1 MDQLAQGLGPPL
13 VALMARSLYDESLVD
28 AELESYLG
36 NARSRRIT
44 RLRCLSA
51 DERQRETEMEALI
64 ALSLGF
70 PIDELL
76 PAERPLLPG
85 LSPRPPKTTSSSATT
100 SSPPGA
106 PTRGCRSR
114 ARACRRPYDNL
125 VAAAHGFLAWEG
137 HINFGVSAAF
147 PASPPPDAPQRLAAS
162 VLVVGAGLA
171 GLAAARQLLRFGL
184 RVLVLEGRARPGGRV
199 YTTHLG
205 GDQAAVEL
213 GGSVITGIHANPL
226 GVLAR
231 QLGIPLHKVRDS
243 CPLYHHDGRTVD
255 MKLDRSMDLVFNTLL
270 EHATRLREYLKKAA
284 EGISLGEGI
293 ERLRRFYKVAKSVE
307 EREVLDWHLANLEF
321 SNAGCLSELS
331 LAHWDQ
337 DDQYEMG
344 GDHCFLAG
352 GNARLVHALC
362 DGVPVLYEKTVK
374 RIEHG
379 EDGVSITVEGGQV
392 FKADMALCT
401 APLGVLKSRS
411 IIFEPELPERKLEAI
426 QRLGFGLLNKVAM
439 VFPHVFW
446 DEEIDTFGCL
456 NKERSK
462 RGEFFLFYSYHT
474 VSGGAVLIALVAGE
488 AALEFEKVDPAV
500 ALHRVLGILK
510 GIYGPKGVTVPDP
523 IQSCC
528 TRWGSDPL
536 CSGSY
541 SHIRVG
547 SSGTDYDILAESV
560 NDRLFFAGEATNRA
574 YPATMHGALL
584 SGLREASKI
593 LHASESRLNSD
604 YKKYALQK
612 SIRLINNVLDDLFM
626 EPDLE
631 CGRFSFVFSYIT
643 PEEEQAPGLARITL
657 EKPLLLPS
665 KKRKVKGNQKD
676 QDPVAEKI
684 DQEVF
689 YLYATVS
696 QEQATELMECD
707 DDKSRIAVLCKDLGV
722 KLMGYDS
729 TYDHLESSESQEK
742 VAGTEELENR
752 TLICTGTLLLFVE
765 KNPIFSLLVWA
776 KNWLIDCSL
785 VCKL

>member
-1 MDQLAQGLGPPL
+1 MSSSSRRPARRA
-13 VALMARSLYDESLVD
+13 ALTARSSYDESLVD

-36 NARSRRIT
+36 NARSRRIS
-44 RLRCLSA
+44 RLRRLSA
-51 DERQRETEMEALI
+51 DERQRETETEALI

-76 PAERPLLPG
+76 PAERPLLPAPVAAAPNDYIVVRNHI
-85 LSPRPPKTTSSSATT
+85 LASWRADPRVPLP
-100 SSPPGA
+100 
-106 PTRGCRSR
+106 RSR
-114 ARACRRPYDNL
+114 VQETVAASYDNL
-125 VAAAHGFLAWEG
+125 VAVAHGFLAREG

-162 VLVVGAGLA
+162 VLIVGAGLA

-510 GIYGPKGVTVPDP
+510 GN
-523 IQSCC
+523 
-528 TRWGSDPL
+528 
-536 CSGSY
+536 
-541 SHIRVG
+541 H
-547 SSGTDYDILAESV
+547 
-560 NDRLFFAGEATNRA
+560 
-574 YPATMHGALL
+574 
-584 SGLREASKI
+584 
-593 LHASESRLNSD
+593 
-604 YKKYALQK
+604 
-612 SIRLINNVLDDLFM
+612 
-626 EPDLE
+626 
-631 CGRFSFVFSYIT
+631 
-643 PEEEQAPGLARITL
+643 
-657 EKPLLLPS
+657 
-665 KKRKVKGNQKD
+665 
-676 QDPVAEKI
+676 
-684 DQEVF
+684 
-689 YLYATVS
+689 
-696 QEQATELMECD
+696 
-707 DDKSRIAVLCKDLGV
+707 
-722 KLMGYDS
+722 
-729 TYDHLESSESQEK
+729 
-742 VAGTEELENR
+742 
-752 TLICTGTLLLFVE
+752 
-765 KNPIFSLLVWA
+765 
-776 KNWLIDCSL
+776 
-785 VCKL
+785 

>member
-1 MDQLAQGLGPPL
+1 MSPSPSSRRPQRRA
-13 VALMARSLYDESLVD
+13 ATARPGLYDESLVD
-28 AELESYLG
+28 AELRAYLG
-36 NARSRRIT
+36 NDKSRRIR
-44 RLRCLSA
+44 RLRRLSA
-51 DERQRETEMEALI
+51 DERQKETETEALI

-70 PIDELL
+70 PIDEML
-76 PAERPLLPG
+76 PVERPLLPG
-85 LSPRPPKTTSSSATT
+85 PLAAVPNDYIVVRNHILASWRADPRVPLP
-100 SSPPGA
+100 
-106 PTRGCRSR
+106 R
-114 ARACRRPYDNL
+114 ARVQETVTASYDHL
-125 VAAAHGFLAWEG
+125 VSAAHGFLAREG

-147 PASPPPDAPQRLAAS
+147 PASPPPDAPQRPAAS

-184 RVLVLEGRARPGGRV
+184 RVLVLEGRSRPGGRV
-199 YTTHLG
+199 FTSSLG
-205 GDQAAVEL
+205 EGKAAVEL

-231 QLGIPLHKVRDS
+231 QLGIPLHKVRNS
-243 CPLYHHDGRTVD
+243 CPLYHPDGRTVTS
-255 MKLDRSMDLVFNTLL
+255 KLDRSMDLVFNTLL
-270 EHATRLREYLKKAA
+270 EHATSLRESLKEAA

-293 ERLRRFYKVAKSVE
+293 ERLRRLYNVAKSEE
-307 EREVLDWHLANLEF
+307 ERQVLDWHLANLEF

-352 GNARLVHALC
+352 GNSRLVQALC

-374 RIEHG
+374 RIEHR
-379 EDGVSITVEGGQV
+379 EDGVSISVEGDQV

-401 APLGVLKSRS
+401 VPLGVLKSRS
-411 IIFEPELPERKLEAI
+411 IVFEPELPERKIGAI

-439 VFPHVFW
+439 VFPYVFW

-500 ALHRVLGILK
+500 ALHKVLGILK

-523 IQSCC
+523 IQSSC

-536 CSGSY
+536 CLGSY

-547 SSGTDYDILAESV
+547 SSGADYDILAECV
-560 NDRLFFAGEATNRA
+560 NDQLFFAGEATNSA

-593 LHASESRLNSD
+593 LRASEGRANSD
-604 YKKYALQK
+604 QKKYALQK
-612 SIRLINNVLDDLFM
+612 SLQPRNGVLEDLFM

-631 CGRFSFVFSYIT
+631 FGRFSFVFSYIT
-643 PEEEQAPGLARITL
+643 PDEQQTAGLARITL
-657 EKPLLLPS
+657 EKRLFLPS
-665 KKRKVKGNQKD
+665 KNHNIKGDQKG
-676 QDPVAEKI
+676 QGPVAEKV
-684 DQEVF
+684 DQEAF
-689 YLYATVS
+689 HLYAIVS
-696 QEQATELMECD
+696 QEQANQLLMARD
-707 DDKSRIAVLCKDLGV
+707 DDKGRVAFLCKDLGV

-729 TYDHLESSESQEK
+729 TWEVGSS
-742 VAGTEELENR
+742 
-752 TLICTGTLLLFVE
+752 LISSILNARKTRRWLQRP
-765 KNPIFSLLVWA
+765 KNLKI
-776 KNWLIDCSL
+776 
-785 VCKL
+785 

>member
-1 MDQLAQGLGPPL
+1 MSPSPPRRPQRR
-13 VALMARSLYDESLVD
+13 AASSRPASYDESLVD
-28 AELESYLG
+28 AELQAYLG
-36 NARSRRIT
+36 DAPSRRIR
-44 RLRCLSA
+44 RLRRLSA
-51 DERQRETEMEALI
+51 EERQRETETEALI

-76 PAERPLLPG
+76 PEERPLLP
-85 LSPRPPKTTSSSATT
+85 PAVAD
-100 SSPPGA
+100 A
-106 PTRGCRSR
+106 PNDYIVVRNHILASWRADPAAPLPR
-114 ARACRRPYDNL
+114 ARVLETVAATYDHL
-125 VAAAHGFLAWEG
+125 VAAAHGFLAREG

-147 PASPPPDAPQRLAAS
+147 PAAPPPDAASPQGFAGAS

-199 YTTHLG
+199 YTMRLSK
-205 GDQAAVEL
+205 DKAAVEL

-231 QLGIPLHKVRDS
+231 QLGVPLHKVRDR
-243 CPLYHHDGRTVD
+243 CPLYYPDGRTVETR
-255 MKLDRSMDLVFNTLL
+255 LDRTVDLVFNTLL
-270 EHATRLREYLKKAA
+270 DHATKVRESLGQAA
-284 EGISLGEGI
+284 ERISLGEAI
-293 ERLRRFYKVAKSVE
+293 EKLRRLYHVATAEE
-307 EREVLDWHLANLEF
+307 ERMLLDWHFANLEF

-337 DDQYEMG
+337 DDPYEMG

-352 GNARLVHALC
+352 GNSRLVHALC

-379 EDGVSITVEGGQV
+379 LDEVSVTVEGGQV
-392 FKADMALCT
+392 FQADMVLCT
-401 APLGVLKSRS
+401 IPLGVLKSGS
-411 IIFEPELPERKLEAI
+411 VVFDPELPEQKLGAI

-456 NKERSK
+456 KKDSSK

-488 AALEFEKVDPAV
+488 AALEFEKVDPVV
-500 ALHRVLGILK
+500 ALHRVLGILR

-523 IQSCC
+523 IQSVC

-547 SSGTDYDILAESV
+547 SSGADYDILAESINERV
-560 NDRLFFAGEATNRA
+560 FFAGEATNRA

-593 LHASESRLNSD
+593 LRASECRADSD
-604 YKKYALQK
+604 QKKYSLQK
-612 SIRLINNVLDDLFM
+612 SLRPPNGALEDLFM
-626 EPDLE
+626 EPDLAF
-631 CGRFSFVFSYIT
+631 GRFSFVFSSVT
-643 PEEEQAPGLARITL
+643 PDDQEATGLARISLDKQICLSRVMSQRKIKRIRALQFRKLILTPPICFSGLTCGGLLASPYTQTL
-657 EKPLLLPS
+657 
-665 KKRKVKGNQKD
+665 
-676 QDPVAEKI
+676 
-684 DQEVF
+684 
-689 YLYATVS
+689 
-696 QEQATELMECD
+696 
-707 DDKSRIAVLCKDLGV
+707 
-722 KLMGYDS
+722 
-729 TYDHLESSESQEK
+729 
-742 VAGTEELENR
+742 
-752 TLICTGTLLLFVE
+752 TG
-765 KNPIFSLLVWA
+765 
-776 KNWLIDCSL
+776 
-785 VCKL
+785 

>member
-1 MDQLAQGLGPPL
+1 MSSARRPPRR
-13 VALMARSLYDESLVD
+13 AASARSASYDESLVD

-36 NARSRRIT
+36 NAQSRRIK
-44 RLRCLSA
+44 RLRRLSA
-51 DERQRETEMEALI
+51 DERQRETETEALI

-70 PIDELL
+70 PIDELH
-76 PAERPLLPG
+76 PAERPLLPAPVAAAPNDYIVVRNHI
-85 LSPRPPKTTSSSATT
+85 LASWRADPRVPLP
-100 SSPPGA
+100 
-106 PTRGCRSR
+106 R
-114 ARACRRPYDNL
+114 ARVQETVAASYDRL
-125 VAAAHGFLAWEG
+125 VAAAHGFLAREG

-147 PASPPPDAPQRLAAS
+147 PASPPPDAPQRPAAS

-199 YTTHLG
+199 YTSHLG
-205 GDQAAVEL
+205 EGQAAVEL

-231 QLGIPLHKVRDS
+231 QLGIPLHKVRDR
-243 CPLYHHDGRTVD
+243 CPLYHHDGQTVGT
-255 MKLDRSMDLVFNTLL
+255 KLDRSMDLVFNKLL
-270 EHATRLREYLKKAA
+270 EHATRLREYLKHAA

-293 ERLRRFYKVAKSVE
+293 ERLRRLYKVVTTEE

-352 GNARLVHALC
+352 GNSRLVQALC

-379 EDGVSITVEGGQV
+379 DDGVSITVEGDQV

-401 APLGVLKSRS
+401 VPLGVLKSRTVM
-411 IIFEPELPERKLEAI
+411 FEPELPERKLEAI

-474 VSGGAVLIALVAGE
+474 VSGGAVLVALVAGE

-500 ALHRVLGILK
+500 TLHRVLGIIK

-523 IQSCC
+523 IQSSC

-536 CSGSY
+536 CLGSY

-593 LHASESRLNSD
+593 LHASENRLNSD

-612 SIRLINNVLDDLFM
+612 SLRPINGVLDDLFM

-631 CGRFSFVFSYIT
+631 CGRFSFVFSYMT
-643 PEEEQAPGLARITL
+643 PEEQQAPGLVRITL
-657 EKPLLLPS
+657 EKHLLPLS
-665 KKRKVKGNQKD
+665 KNQNVKGDQKD
-676 QDPVAEKI
+676 QGPAAEKI

-689 YLYATVS
+689 HLYGTVS
-696 QEQATELMECD
+696 REQATELMAGN
-707 DDKSRIAVLCKDLGV
+707 DDKSRIAFLCKDLGV
-722 KLMGYDS
+722 KLMGCDS
-729 TYDHLESSESQEK
+729 TCDIGSS
-742 VAGTEELENR
+742 
-752 TLICTGTLLLFVE
+752 LISSILRLRKARKRLQRP
-765 KNPIFSLLVWA
+765 KNIIPL
-776 KNWLIDCSL
+776 
-785 VCKL
+785 

>member
-1 MDQLAQGLGPPL
+1 MSSSSRRPARRA
-13 VALMARSLYDESLVD
+13 ALTARSSYDESLVD

-36 NARSRRIT
+36 NARSRRIS
-44 RLRCLSA
+44 RLRRLSA
-51 DERQRETEMEALI
+51 DERQRETETEALI

-76 PAERPLLPG
+76 PAERPLLPAPVAAAPNDYIVVRNHI
-85 LSPRPPKTTSSSATT
+85 LASWRADPRVPLP
-100 SSPPGA
+100 
-106 PTRGCRSR
+106 RSR
-114 ARACRRPYDNL
+114 VQETVAASYDNL
-125 VAAAHGFLAWEG
+125 VAVAHGFLAREG

-729 TYDHLESSESQEK
+729 TYDVLLDSFREATIVFIFPLFFLDVVPILVSGSLC
-742 VAGTEELENR
+742 VAEMVDKLTSGPVCLA
-752 TLICTGTLLLFVE
+752 
-765 KNPIFSLLVWA
+765 SL
-776 KNWLIDCSL
+776 N
-785 VCKL
+785 

>member
-1 MDQLAQGLGPPL
+1 MSSSSRRPARRA
-13 VALMARSLYDESLVD
+13 ALTARSSYDESLVD

-36 NARSRRIT
+36 NARSRRIS
-44 RLRCLSA
+44 RLRRLSA
-51 DERQRETEMEALI
+51 DERQRETETEALI

-76 PAERPLLPG
+76 PAERPLLPAPVAAAPNDYIVVRNHI
-85 LSPRPPKTTSSSATT
+85 LASWRADPRVPLP
-100 SSPPGA
+100 
-106 PTRGCRSR
+106 RSR
-114 ARACRRPYDNL
+114 VQETVAASYDNL
-125 VAAAHGFLAWEG
+125 VAVAHGFLAREG

-696 QEQATELMECD
+696 QEQATELLECD
-707 DDKSRIAVLCKDLGV
+707 NDKSRIAVLCKDLGV

-729 TYDHLESSESQEK
+729 TYDVLLDSFREATIVFIFPLFFLDVVPILVSGSLC
-742 VAGTEELENR
+742 VAEMVDKLTSGPVCLA
-752 TLICTGTLLLFVE
+752 
-765 KNPIFSLLVWA
+765 SL
-776 KNWLIDCSL
+776 N
-785 VCKL
+785 